1 MRPLILADNQDITHA
16 GILYLCDKMPGF
28 TLGSLGDVSNRKE
41 LIQAL
46 MVQPDAVVVLDYT
59 LFDLSGADELLILQA
74 RFKQAWWILFSDELS
89 EDFIRRVLF
98 GGEAFSVILKD
109 SLLDEIEEA
118 FRKAGISERYVC
130 QRIRNLLAH
139 RRKENDPRE
148 YAALTSTERD
158 ILRLIASGKTTK
170 EIAAER
176 FSSIHTVMTHRK
188 NIFRKLEINNVYEA
202 TKYALRAGIID
213 QAEYYI

>member
-1 MRPLILADNQDITHA
+1 MKSLILADNQDITSA

-28 TLGSLGDVSNRKE
+28 TLGPLQEVSNRKE
-41 LIQAL
+41 LLRAL
-46 MVQPDAVVVLDYT
+46 SIQPDSIVVLDYT
-59 LFDLSGADELLILQA
+59 LFDLSGVDELLILQA
-74 RFKQAWWILFSDELS
+74 RFKQAWWVLFSDELS

-98 GGEAFSVILKD
+98 GGDAFSILLKD
-109 SLLDEIEEA
+109 SSLNEIMEA
-118 FRKAGISERYVC
+118 FRSAGLSQPYVC
-130 QRIRNLLAH
+130 QRVSNLLAH
-139 RRKENDPRE
+139 TRNDVETKQRPV
-148 YAALTSTERD
+148 LTATECD
-158 ILRLIASGKTTK
+158 ILRAIASGKTTK

-202 TKYALRAGIID
+202 TKYALRAGILD